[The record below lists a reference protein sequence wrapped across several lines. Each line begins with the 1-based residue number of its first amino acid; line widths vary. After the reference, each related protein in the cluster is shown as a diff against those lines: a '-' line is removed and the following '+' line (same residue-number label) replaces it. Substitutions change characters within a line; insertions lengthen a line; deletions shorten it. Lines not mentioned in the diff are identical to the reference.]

1 MKILLISVAAIDRA
15 NFSRDAADSN
25 QQTGSQPYWPCYQGQ
40 WCLSD
45 SGLRGLFVISSLCWS
60 VFILWWSLMSCSS
73 VDVNEPKIRV
83 CPLMLLVGGR
93 RSIRPVKKLS
103 GEVLAWLSVWSKV
116 QMICIWSSSCHCHPI
131 ISHSIPVESR
141 MICLSGAGLPRFSWK
156 KGHQTDVAVIVV
168 LVLRLGCVCL

>member
-60 VFILWWSLMSCSS
+60 VFMSWWSLMSCSS
-73 VDVNEPKIRV
+73 VDVNELKISV
-83 CPLMLLVGGR
+83 CALILLVGR
-93 RSIRPVKKLS
+93 QEEHPACKNWVVRYWRVYLS
-103 GEVLAWLSVWSKV
+103 GGR
-116 QMICIWSSSCHCHPI
+116 CIWFAYGPDDATATPLSLT
-131 ISHSIPVESR
+131 PVEYR
-141 MICLSGAGLPRFSWK
+141 MIFLSGAGLRRLSWK
-156 KGHQTDVAVIVV
+156 KGH
-168 LVLRLGCVCL
+168 